1 MIIMNSPKFKICCI
15 QNSEEANLAISYGA
29 YAIGLVSE
37 MPSGPGMISEDKI
50 KQIAETVPKSLKT
63 FLLTSKQESKDI
75 IWQLKRCK
83 TNTVQIVDRLTSG
96 SYNEIRDALPEI
108 KIVQVIHVLD
118 NNSIDEAISI
128 SEEVDALLLDSGNPE
143 LNVKEL
149 GGTGR
154 THNWELSRT
163 IRESVDLP
171 VYLAGGLNPG
181 NIAEAIKSV
190 KPFGVDVCSGVRTN
204 GKLDEEKLAEF
215 VNQIKQ
221 VNVGLCQ

>member
-1 MIIMNSPKFKICCI
+1 
-15 QNSEEANLAISYGA
+15 GA

>member
-1 MIIMNSPKFKICCI
+1 MNSPKFKICCI